1 MRIPDGIPGL
11 RETLVELPCGMLV
24 AQQRMEA
31 QYKGVEGRL

>member
-11 RETLVELPCGMLV
+11 REILVELPCV

-31 QYKGVEGRL
+31 QYKGVGGRL